1 MGILGRFSRKGPP
14 PPPPIDREEL
24 RFEMAQ
30 TDPEY
35 TRVRDV
41 HHDALNALGARSA
54 ADGLSIRREREF
66 WSRQHHGKPNGGRIS

>member
-1 MGILGRFSRKGPP
+1 MGILGRFSRNEPP
-14 PPPPIDREEL
+14 PVPPIDRDEL

-30 TDPEY
+30 TDSEY
-35 TRVRDV
+35 THVRDV

-66 WSRQHHGKPNGGRIS
+66 WERTRGKRPNGGQIS